1 MLLEFKLV
9 ELDVALAE
17 LNERIQSITDIQSGG
32 TQVQRAGGGTVGGN
46 SAQLQIEGDALNQLV
61 NLSKTASLAEYL
73 QGSFDRRSELTQR
86 KVALMT
92 RLKKMG
98 GDGDGDGDGDGQL
111 LSEQFFVTADA
122 RLSAIKLAYVDLL
135 QAAQDIARGETS
147 SLYAVAS
154 QLQGAKLLQRR
165 DLLFIALALAL
176 GGMLAII
183 AALLWPEQEQ
193 VEG

>member
-1 MLLEFKLV
+1 M
-9 ELDVALAE
+9 
-17 LNERIQSITDIQSGG
+17 
-32 TQVQRAGGGTVGGN
+32 
-46 SAQLQIEGDALNQLV
+46 
-61 NLSKTASLAEYL
+61 
-73 QGSFDRRSELTQR
+73 GS
-86 KVALMT
+86 
-92 RLKKMG
+92 
-98 GDGDGDGDGDGQL
+98 DGDGDGDGQL

-135 QAAQDIARGETS
+135 QAAQDIARGETT

-165 DLLFIALALAL
+165 DLLFIALAVAL

-193 VEG
+193 VEC